1 MEQNRRHAG
10 VIVYEVLNAATAT
23 QYRLQTQMLLSARQ
37 DLVLDMRRLRTIS
50 AEGYLFLQDLV
61 QAAQAYDGRVFFSMS
76 LRIWFRRCSSR
87 SRKPKSFNPSPD
99 SILKIVWSR
108 HFTESR

>member
-50 AEGYLFLQDLV
+50 AEGYLFLQQLV
-61 QAAQAYDGRVFFSMS
+61 QATQAYDGRVFFQHVPSDLASS
-76 LRIWFRRCSSR
+76 LQQQI
-87 SRKPKSFNPSPD
+87 PQAE
-99 SILKIVWSR
+99 IL
-108 HFTESR
+108 

>member
-50 AEGYLFLQDLV
+50 AEGYLFLQQLV
-61 QAAQAYDGRVFFSMS
+61 QAAQAYDGHVFFQHVPED
-76 LRIWFRRCSSR
+76 LVL
-87 SRKPKSFNPSPD
+87 PLQQQVPQAE
-99 SILKIVWSR
+99 IL
-108 HFTESR
+108 